1 MLEIKAGTEKKHKQ
15 SSRSKKRKKC
25 DEDELAS
32 WHGDAQICWPTLDR
46 PGHPSMPSEGLK
58 KPVHKKM
65 NNINTHVFFR
75 GQATFNTIALG

>member
-32 WHGDAQICWPTLDR
+32 WHGDAQICWPTLDTVDR
-46 PGHPSMPSEGLK
+46 PGYPSMSSDGLK
-58 KPVHKKM
+58 KPAHKKLS
-65 NNINTHVFFR
+65 NIKAHVF
-75 GQATFNTIALG
+75 L